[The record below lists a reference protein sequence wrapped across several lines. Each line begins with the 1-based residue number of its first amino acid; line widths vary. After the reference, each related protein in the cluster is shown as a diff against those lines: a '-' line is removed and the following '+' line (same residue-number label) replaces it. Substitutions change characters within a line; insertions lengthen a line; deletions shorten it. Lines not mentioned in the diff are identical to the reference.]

1 MPQYCVGQLIGRGGE
16 NISAI
21 RKESG
26 AHCYIDQKQDEET
39 STIVT
44 ISGSP
49 EAVIKA
55 KGLIFKKIG
64 KIGITNFDVS
74 ECNRSTD
81 TAKDAALLAKHD
93 ELVRKLKNVQKK
105 SYKIGNS
112 SVDEKLET
120 CSLHHQKMSSFCIQD
135 SVVVCH
141 KCLLYGDHKFH
152 ESLDLEIE
160 ENR

>member
-1 MPQYCVGQLIGRGGE
+1 M
-16 NISAI
+16 
-21 RKESG
+21 
-26 AHCYIDQKQDEET
+26 
-39 STIVT
+39 
-44 ISGSP
+44 
-49 EAVIKA
+49 
-55 KGLIFKKIG
+55 IFKKIG
-64 KIGITNFDVS
+64 KIGITNFDGS
-74 ECNRSTD
+74 ECIRSTD

-105 SYKIGNS
+105 SYKIGNR